1 MMRCTDRKRLWITTL
16 LALTIGCNR
25 QQSNAELAVASDLV
39 MRFIAADTLQQFDLI
54 AHDVDWSDCEWVRS
68 SDFVNPIGA
77 VRVIDWT
84 QSGNQVETRVEYVI
98 LGMALAGEDVAGF
111 ERGVAY
117 DTVTI
122 PVLVDE
128 DGSGTLQC
136 GDYNYRHPGQTAF
149 HRDWIPYLD
158 STSRAE
164 WEAALLE
171 VQR

>member
-1 MMRCTDRKRLWITTL
+1 
-16 LALTIGCNR
+16 
-25 QQSNAELAVASDLV
+25 
-39 MRFIAADTLQQFDLI
+39 
-54 AHDVDWSDCEWVRS
+54 
-68 SDFVNPIGA
+68 

-84 QSGNQVETRVEYVI
+84 QSGNLVETRVEYAI
-98 LGMALAGEDVAGF
+98 LGMALGGGF
-111 ERGVAY
+111 QRAVSY

-128 DGSGTLQC
+128 NGSGTLQC

-149 HRDWIPYLD
+149 HRDWYPYVD